1 MSRSKLS
8 DRARVSSLLLALV
21 LSASATARGQGS
33 VFTFQGRL
41 TDTGANAS
49 GTFDM
54 QFKLFDAAAVGTGMQ
69 QGPTVNN
76 PSIQV
81 TAGLFNVQLDF
92 GTAVFNGSP
101 RFLEIGVRPTG
112 NPNPYTLLD
121 PRQPITSAPYS
132 IRSAIAATAD

>member
-54 QFKLFDAAAVGTGMQ
+54 QFKLFDTATVGTGMQ

-76 PSIQV
+76 PSVQV

-101 RFLEIGVRPTG
+101 RFLACNRPR
-112 NPNPYTLLD
+112 LW
-121 PRQPITSAPYS
+121 S
-132 IRSAIAATAD
+132 